1 MDRQTVVDLMLE
13 KQAAIAEVFGKFEK
27 NASFREQNWTQ
38 PGGGGGWARVLE
50 GGEVLERAGVNV
62 AAVHGTRVPPAI
74 AGREDIDVNTG
85 YFATGV
91 SMVVHGR
98 NPYVPSFHANYRYF
112 EVDGGSIWWFG
123 GGADL
128 TPAYVFEEDCVHFHR
143 TLKDYCDGYEPDFY
157 AAAKKECDE
166 YFSIPHR
173 DETRGVGGIFFT
185 ELHPEGPDAWERSL
199 DFIGRGL
206 DSIVPAYAP
215 IVERRK
221 DLPYGERERQWQLNR
236 RGRYVE
242 FNLVYDNGTAF
253 GLQAK
258 GHIDSILMSLPPL
271 VSWEFEN
278 TPEPGSP
285 EAAVAGYLRP
295 RDWIAESESSRV

>member
-1 MDRQTVVDLMLE
+1 MNRKAVVDLMLA
-13 KQAAIAEVFGKFEK
+13 KQATLVEAFSQFEK
-27 NASFREQNWTQ
+27 EAEFQERSWEQ
-38 PGGGGGWARVLE
+38 PDGGGGWARILE
-50 GGEVLERAGVNV
+50 NGDVFERAGINV
-62 AAVHGTRVPPAI
+62 AAVHGKRVPPAI
-74 AGREDIDVNTG
+74 ADREDIDHDSG

-128 TPAYVFEEDCVHFHR
+128 TPAYVFEEDAEHFHSV
-143 TLKDYCDGYEPDFY
+143 LKDYCDAYDPGFY
-157 AAAKKECDE
+157 AKAKRECDE
-166 YFSIPHR
+166 YFYIPHR
-173 DETRGVGGIFFT
+173 DETRGVGGIFFV
-185 ELHPEGPDAWERSL
+185 ELHPDGAGGWNRAL
-199 DFIGRGL
+199 DFIGAGL
-206 DSIVPAYAP
+206 DAIVPAYAP

-221 DLPYGERERQWQLNR
+221 DLPYSDRERAWQLTR

-242 FNLVYDNGTAF
+242 FNLVYDNGTKF

-258 GHIDSILMSLPPL
+258 GHIDSVLMSLPPM
-271 VSWEFEN
+271 VGWNFDA

-295 RDWIAESESSRV
+295 RDWIPS